1 MEELIFKRGIP
12 ISSHQKIRRICVQ
25 KGVVLA
31 VPAIQCSVRH
41 VSPEISNQLTE
52 NTSTMSY
59 NKSLRRQIY
68 AVVTDCYTIK
78 CDGMRYQS
86 NMENLSIAIRYVR
99 GDSSLKISQRRGAT
113 QSSSCQL
120 HL

>member
-52 NTSTMSY
+52 NTSTMV
-59 NKSLRRQIY
+59 LQQIIEE
-68 AVVTDCYTIK
+68 A
-78 CDGMRYQS
+78 
-86 NMENLSIAIRYVR
+86 NLC
-99 GDSSLKISQRRGAT
+99 SSD
-113 QSSSCQL
+113 
-120 HL
+120 